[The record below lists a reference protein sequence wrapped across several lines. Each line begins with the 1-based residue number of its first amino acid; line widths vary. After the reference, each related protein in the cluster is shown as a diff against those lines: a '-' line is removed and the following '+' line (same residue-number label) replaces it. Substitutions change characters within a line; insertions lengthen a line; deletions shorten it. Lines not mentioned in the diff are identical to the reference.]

1 MIRGLDQLLASRKAF
16 IDATASREIVSEGKK
31 NVKSPINNDEANG
44 KTTTTMG
51 QQQLITKQEHGF
63 VGLFN
68 QGATCYLNSFV
79 QSLYM
84 LPSFRRGVFAFRLPA
99 NVQPSSSVAHQ
110 LQQLF
115 FRLSY
120 GTNGATSTSGL
131 TKSFGWGM
139 EEVFQQ
145 QDVQELFQ
153 KLFEAMQA
161 SVKGWSDQKR
171 RTNDAH
177 RKRIEIG

>member
-16 IDATASREIVSEGKK
+16 IDATASREIVSEGKQTA
-31 NVKSPINNDEANG
+31 KSEQTNG
-44 KTTTTMG
+44 KMTG
-51 QQQLITKQEHGF
+51 QQHLVTKQEHGF

-84 LPSFRRGVFAFRLPA
+84 LPAFRRGVFAFRLPA
-99 NVQPSSSVAHQ
+99 NVQPASSVAHQ

-115 FRLSY
+115 FRLTY
-120 GTNGATSTSGL
+120 GTNGATGTGGL

-161 SVKGWSDQKR
+161 SVKGWSGETKAKR
-171 RTNDAH
+171 AH
-177 RKRIEIG
+177 QWNKNISI